1 MLVWR
6 VGARFLAGG
15 HSVVN
20 MPPVVGRDRC
30 GIDAETSIASIAR
43 STRSTCRQPS
53 SLSRMSPP
61 GRTKGSVWNGSS
73 AAHRA
78 HDVDARDD
86 RAVLSPAAQRTK
98 AKMLFG
104 AKPTILRRRS
114 RICS

>member
-30 GIDAETSIASIAR
+30 GIDAETLDRVDRLQHALDLSPAFELEQDVAAGTNEGHGLVRFAR
-43 STRSTCRQPS
+43 T
-53 SLSRMSPP
+53 MSMREMIVPY
-61 GRTKGSVWNGSS
+61 
-73 AAHRA
+73 
-78 HDVDARDD
+78 
-86 RAVLSPAAQRTK
+86 SPAAQRTK